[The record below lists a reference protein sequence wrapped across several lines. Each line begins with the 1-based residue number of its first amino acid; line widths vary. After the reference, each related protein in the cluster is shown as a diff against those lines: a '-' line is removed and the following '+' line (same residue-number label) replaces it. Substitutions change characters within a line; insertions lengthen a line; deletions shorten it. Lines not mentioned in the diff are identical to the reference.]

1 MTHLKKGDK
10 APQFEGI
17 DQDGRPIALEDFKG
31 KKLILYFYPK
41 DNTPGCTAEA
51 CNLRDH
57 YAELQARGYEVVGV
71 SPDSPK
77 RHQNFIARYELPFL
91 LIADQDHHIAQAY
104 GVWGKKKMYGREYE
118 GIHRTTFVIDE
129 HGTIAAVFPKVAVK
143 RHAEQILEALERA
156 D

>member
-10 APQFEGI
+10 APPFEGI
-17 DQDGRPIALEDFKG
+17 DQDGQPISLEDFKG

-57 YAELQARGYEVVGV
+57 YAELKARGYEVVGV

-77 RHQNFIARYELPFL
+77 RHQNFIARYELPFR
-91 LIADQDHHIAQAY
+91 LIADQDHRIAQAY

-129 HGTIAAVFPKVAVK
+129 QGTIAAVFPKVAVK
-143 RHAEQILEALERA
+143 RHAEQILEALEH
-156 D
+156 